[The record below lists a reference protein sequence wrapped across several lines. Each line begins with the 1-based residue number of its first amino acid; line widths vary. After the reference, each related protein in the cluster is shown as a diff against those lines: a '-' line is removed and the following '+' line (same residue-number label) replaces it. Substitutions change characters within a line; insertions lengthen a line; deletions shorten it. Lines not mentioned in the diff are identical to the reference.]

1 MRISDWSSDV
11 CSSDLARQPLLNDL
25 EVEQA
30 QKAAAEAEAQCRRA
44 FHLERGARIVQP
56 QLLDALAQFLEIIRV
71 GREHAAE
78 DDGLDFL
85 EPRQRRLC
93 RLFRVGHLFADSRL
107 RAVLYLPVF
116 VIEIYLA

>member
-44 FHLERGARIVQP
+44 FHLEREARIVQP

-78 DDGLDFL
+78 DDGLDFRSAEHPSEL
-85 EPRQRRLC
+85 QSLMRISYAVFRLKQK
-93 RLFRVGHLFADSRL
+93 L
-107 RAVLYLPVF
+107 
-116 VIEIYLA
+116 